1 MSFMMVSLASRIGIN
16 TSLIKNPDSDFF
28 LSSRP
33 LKYKLI
39 TLLALFLASQ
49 TKPSCLE
56 LSGAVQSCLELPRPA
71 WSCLELAGADW
82 RYLELPGAVRSCAEL
97 PGAV

>member
-1 MSFMMVSLASRIGIN
+1 MPAAMIYMQ

-28 LSSRP
+28 FMFS
-33 LKYKLI
+33 
-39 TLLALFLASQ
+39 TLALFLASQ

-97 PGAV
+97 PGPV